1 MALVSNS
8 SLTLLFFF
16 LTPSV
21 SSDWFCALPSSRAWV
36 GPQGSQQ
43 HDVHH
48 HVLLVA
54 PGLRLARRGR
64 ALLRRLL
71 VRTCSIAS
79 RSAAFESR
87 MSSGLFRSMMTI
99 IKFDVWLWCLSHFLC
114 SVVRSRLKRTPP
126 MEMGLLK
133 PRERDPESE
142 DEILWGRR
150 LETLTLNQGED
161 VMLYYRDESW
171 QRRDTDTV
179 SGHLTYLYLCLI

>member
-16 LTPSV
+16 FLPPSV
-21 SSDWFCALPSSRAWV
+21 SSDWFCALPSSRPWV
-36 GPQGSQQ
+36 GPQRSQQ

-54 PGLRLARRGR
+54 PRLRLARRGR
-64 ALLRRLL
+64 ALLCRLL

-87 MSSGLFRSMMTI
+87 MSIINYNKIWCMTLVFVPLPVQRGPLQI
-99 IKFDVWLWCLSHFLC
+99 EEDSANGDGTFEAQREGSWVWGWDTL
-114 SVVRSRLKRTPP
+114 RRTL
-126 MEMGLLK
+126 GDLHT
-133 PRERDPESE
+133 ES
-142 DEILWGRR
+142 GRR
-150 LETLTLNQGED
+150 CL
-161 VMLYYRDESW
+161 LYYRDESW
-171 QRRDTDTV
+171 RRRDTDTV